1 MAYTG
6 SLRPDRVR
14 LRDPRP
20 STESRVVLRRTLA
33 FLAVPGSILALSMV
47 LHVRIPS
54 PLLYALAGAVALVMG
69 VRSLTD
75 PEWLMAGF
83 LLYMPL
89 SKEVVVPLAPGING
103 VNMFTAMLIVSAI
116 VTSRRDDRPFMPR
129 VPHTR
134 LMAWWAVL
142 SCLSVVTL
150 ILRPGGFSY
159 LIEDVPWDFK
169 AWLDQFFVFFLFVSL
184 IRDGEMARRM
194 VVYMMVGA
202 LLAYFLGFQE
212 MLEKQ
217 GLSTIEKS
225 RVLGPQ
231 LQPNSFGAFI
241 VYTLPPFIALFA
253 VNLRRIRAWLSLP
266 AFALAA
272 KLLLATFSRGAYL
285 AMGAAVLAA
294 GYLRGKWLLAV
305 GLGAVLIVVLY
316 LPQLLPHSL
325 VARMDD
331 TMVQTAYSEHVD
343 KSSETRLILWRA
355 GVDMTLDS
363 PVFGKGFRT
372 FPLLKSEYTERP
384 VAESDNH
391 NMYLYISSQM
401 GIPALVVFLIILYR
415 MYRSGRIVYRGSR
428 DRFNRAV
435 GLGGAIMAV
444 GVAVTNVFGSRMTSI
459 EVCGYV
465 WVYFAVLSHLLL
477 EHQTE
482 EEAESAGSG

>member
-1 MAYTG
+1 
-6 SLRPDRVR
+6 LRPDRVNA
-14 LRDPRP
+14 RDPEP
-20 STESRVVLRRTLA
+20 NPASRTILLRTLG

-54 PLLYALAGAVALVMG
+54 PLLYALAGVVGLIIG

-89 SKEVVVPLAPGING
+89 SKEVIVPLAPGVNG
-103 VNMFTAMLIVSAI
+103 VNIFTAMLILAAV
-116 VTSRRDDRPFMPR
+116 VTSRRDGRPFMPR

-134 LMAWWAVL
+134 LMTWWAIL
-142 SCLSVVTL
+142 SCFSVVTL
-150 ILRPGGFSY
+150 ILRPGGLSY
-159 LIEDVPWDFK
+159 LVDDVALDFK
-169 AWLDQFFVFFLFVSL
+169 GWLDQFFVFFLFVSL

-202 LLAYFLGFQE
+202 VLAYVLGFQE
-212 MLEKQ
+212 MLDKQ
-217 GLSTIEKS
+217 GLASLEKS

-241 VYTLPPFIALFA
+241 VYSLPPFIGLFA

-266 AFALAA
+266 AFALVA
-272 KLLLATFSRGAYL
+272 KVLLATFSRGAYL
-285 AMGAAVLAA
+285 AMGATALAA
-294 GYLRGKWLLAV
+294 GYLRGKWLLAA
-305 GLGAVLIVVLY
+305 GLGGVLIVVLY
-316 LPQLLPHSL
+316 LPQLLPGSL

-331 TMVQTAYSEHVD
+331 TMVQSAYSEHVD
-343 KSSETRLILWRA
+343 KSSETRLILWHA
-355 GVDMTLDS
+355 GVDMTLES
-363 PVFGKGFRT
+363 PVFGKGFRV

-401 GIPALVVFLIILYR
+401 GIPAVVVFLLILYR
-415 MYRSGRIVYRGSR
+415 LYRSGKTVYRNSR

-435 GLGGAIMAV
+435 GLGGAMMAV
-444 GVAVTNVFGSRMTSI
+444 GVAVTNMFGSRMTNI

-465 WVYFAVLSHLLL
+465 WVYFAVLSHLLIEL
-477 EHQTE
+477 RDN
-482 EEAESAGSG
+482 EEAEGASAD